1 MKKNTSHSPLAE
13 GEFKDVVVGEL
24 KSDAA
29 FREEYLKGLLR
40 EQDLPMLALGL
51 RDLVEALGGIGK
63 VSVATGLNRQNLYKA
78 FSGKVR
84 PDFPT
89 LVKIINYAGYDLS
102 VEKKRTTRRHSR
114 TLALAH

>member
-1 MKKNTSHSPLAE
+1 MKNKKANSPMG
-13 GEFKDVVVGEL
+13 GEFKDTVVREL
-24 KSDAA
+24 QEDSA
-29 FREEYLKGLLR
+29 FREEYVKDLLI

-63 VSVATGLNRQNLYKA
+63 LAKETGLNRQNLYKA
-78 FSGKVR
+78 LSGKVR

-89 LVKIINYAGYDLS
+89 LLKIINFSGFDLS
-102 VEKKRTTRRHSR
+102 VQKKSKGKPSGH